1 MSEKFYFHIKKG
13 LRMKKLLTS
22 LFVTGALLSANAVV
36 LADTCN
42 MPATPSTTYEYT
54 ATNSDCGCPNK
65 KKDTCKEN
73 KKACNDN
80 CKSAYKNND
89 CDCGC
94 QKEKDP
100 CDPCKKNTGFFGFFR
115 NMFNK

>member
-1 MSEKFYFHIKKG
+1 
-13 LRMKKLLTS
+13 MKKLLTS
-22 LFVTGALLSANAVV
+22 LFVTGVLLSANAVV

-42 MPATPSTTYEYT
+42 MPAAPSTTYEYT
-54 ATNSDCGCPNK
+54 ATNNSDCGCPNK

-80 CKSAYKNND
+80 CKSAYKNTND

-115 NMFNK
+115 NMFNR